1 MFTGVGYLQVATH
14 RGKKTRPLGCR
25 VCDGV
30 FFFLVSLFFSFS
42 LPFDGNL
49 AIRKGR
55 EEGNIRQERKVLGE
69 VIDAGFVIWDS
80 IVHVPGMICQPD

>member
-1 MFTGVGYLQVATH
+1 MFIGVGYLQVATH
-14 RGKKTRPLGCR
+14 REKKKL
-25 VCDGV
+25 VHSGV
-30 FFFLVSLFFSFS
+30 ECVTESFFFGFPFSFS

>member
-1 MFTGVGYLQVATH
+1 MQRTEEKKLVHSGVECVTES
-14 RGKKTRPLGCR
+14 
-25 VCDGV
+25 